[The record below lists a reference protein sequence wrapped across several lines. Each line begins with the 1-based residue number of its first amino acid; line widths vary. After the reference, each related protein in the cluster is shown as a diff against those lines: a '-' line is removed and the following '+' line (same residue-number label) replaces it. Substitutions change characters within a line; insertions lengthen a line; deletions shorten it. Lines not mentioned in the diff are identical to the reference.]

1 MTLREK
7 LGVLYAR
14 FDCSH
19 RNCDNCAAQP
29 TCNNTNVISLI
40 HEIQT
45 ELKSLIKER
54 DELLK
59 KEEAK

>member
-1 MTLREK
+1 MTLQEK

-14 FDCSH
+14 FDCSR

-29 TCNNTNVISLI
+29 TCNNTNVVSLI

-54 DELLK
+54 DKLLK

>member
-1 MTLREK
+1 MTLQEK

-19 RNCDNCAAQP
+19 RNCDNCAARP
-29 TCNNTNVISLI
+29 TCNNTNVIRLI
-40 HEIQT
+40 REIQT
-45 ELKSLIKER
+45 EVKALIKER
-54 DELLK
+54 EELLK

>member
-1 MTLREK
+1 MTLQEK

-14 FDCSH
+14 IDCSC
-19 RNCDNCAAQP
+19 RNCENCAAQS
-29 TCNNTNVISLI
+29 TCNNTNVVSLI

-45 ELKSLIKER
+45 EVKALIKEQ

>member
-14 FDCSH
+14 IDCSC
-19 RNCDNCAAQP
+19 RNCANCAALP
-29 TCNNTNVISLI
+29 TCNNTNTVSLI

-45 ELKSLIKER
+45 EVKALIKER

>member
-1 MTLREK
+1 MTLQEK

-14 FDCSH
+14 LDCSR
-19 RNCDNCAAQP
+19 RNCDNCAALP

-45 ELKSLIKER
+45 EVKALIKEQ

-59 KEEAK
+59 KEEVK

>member
-1 MTLREK
+1 MTLQEK

-14 FDCSH
+14 LDCSR
-19 RNCDNCAAQP
+19 RNCENCAAQP
-29 TCNNTNVISLI
+29 TCNNTNVSSLI

-45 ELKSLIKER
+45 EVKSLIKER

>member
-1 MTLREK
+1 MTLQEK

-14 FDCSH
+14 IDCSR
-19 RNCDNCAAQP
+19 RNCANCAALP

-45 ELKSLIKER
+45 EVKDLIKER

>member
-1 MTLREK
+1 MTLQEK

-14 FDCSH
+14 IDCSS
-19 RNCDNCAAQP
+19 RNCANCAALP
-29 TCNNTNVISLI
+29 TCNNTKVVSLI

-45 ELKSLIKER
+45 EVKDLIKER

-59 KEEAK
+59 KEESK

>member
-1 MTLREK
+1 MTLQEK

-14 FDCSH
+14 LDCSR
-19 RNCDNCAAQP
+19 RNCYNCAAQP
-29 TCNNTNVISLI
+29 TCNNTNVVSLI

-45 ELKSLIKER
+45 EVKVLIKEQ

>member
-1 MTLREK
+1 MTLQEK

-14 FDCSH
+14 TDCSH
-19 RNCDNCAAQP
+19 RNCNNCAAQQ

-45 ELKSLIKER
+45 EVKSLIKER

-59 KEEAK
+59 KEEVK

>member
-1 MTLREK
+1 MTLQEK

-19 RNCDNCAAQP
+19 RNCNNCAVQP

-45 ELKSLIKER
+45 ELKSLTKER

>member
-1 MTLREK
+1 MTLQEK

-14 FDCSH
+14 IDCSN
-19 RNCDNCAAQP
+19 RNCANCAALP

-45 ELKSLIKER
+45 EVKDLIKEQ

>member
-1 MTLREK
+1 MTLQEK

-29 TCNNTNVISLI
+29 PCNNTNVISLI
-40 HEIQT
+40 REIQT

>member
-1 MTLREK
+1 MTIQEK
-7 LGVLYAR
+7 LGIIYAR
-14 FDCSH
+14 IDCGRRS
-19 RNCDNCAAQP
+19 CDNCAAQP

>member
-1 MTLREK
+1 MTLQEK

-14 FDCSH
+14 IDCSS
-19 RNCDNCAAQP
+19 RNCANCAALP

-40 HEIQT
+40 HEIQK

-54 DELLK
+54 D
-59 KEEAK
+59 

>member
-1 MTLREK
+1 MTLQEK

-14 FDCSH
+14 TDCSH
-19 RNCDNCAAQP
+19 RNCNNWAAQP
-29 TCNNTNVISLI
+29 TCNNINVISLV

-59 KEEAK
+59 KEGVK

>member
-1 MTLREK
+1 MTLQEK

-14 FDCSH
+14 IDCSR
-19 RNCDNCAAQP
+19 RNCENCAVQP

-45 ELKSLIKER
+45 EVKSLIKER

>member
-1 MTLREK
+1 MTLQEK

-14 FDCSH
+14 IDCSN
-19 RNCDNCAAQP
+19 RNCDNCAALP
-29 TCNNTNVISLI
+29 TCNKTNVISLI
-40 HEIQT
+40 PEIQT
-45 ELKSLIKER
+45 EVKALIRER

>member
-1 MTLREK
+1 MTLQEK

-40 HEIQT
+40 PEIQT
-45 ELKSLIKER
+45 EVKALIKER

>member
-1 MTLREK
+1 MTLQEK

-14 FDCSH
+14 IDCSN
-19 RNCDNCAAQP
+19 RNCDNCAALQ
-29 TCNNTNVISLI
+29 TCNKTNVISLI
-40 HEIQT
+40 PEIQT
-45 ELKSLIKER
+45 EVKALIKER

>member
-1 MTLREK
+1 MTLQEK

-14 FDCSH
+14 IDCSR
-19 RNCDNCAAQP
+19 RNCENCAAQP
-29 TCNNTNVISLI
+29 TCNNTNVSSLI

-45 ELKSLIKER
+45 EVKALIKEQ

-59 KEEAK
+59 KEESK

>member
-1 MTLREK
+1 MTLQEK

-14 FDCSH
+14 IDCSR

-29 TCNNTNVISLI
+29 TCNNTNTVSLI

-45 ELKSLIKER
+45 EVKALIKEQ

-59 KEEAK
+59 KEEVK

>member
-1 MTLREK
+1 MTLQEK

-14 FDCSH
+14 IDCSC
-19 RNCDNCAAQP
+19 RRCDNCAAQP

-45 ELKSLIKER
+45 EVKALIKER

>member
-1 MTLREK
+1 MTLQEK

-29 TCNNTNVISLI
+29 TCNNINVVSLI
-40 HEIQT
+40 NEIQM
-45 ELKSLIKER
+45 EVKALIKER

>member
-14 FDCSH
+14 IDCSR
-19 RNCDNCAAQP
+19 RNCNNCAAQP
-29 TCNNTNVISLI
+29 TCNNINVVSLI
-40 HEIQT
+40 NEIQM
-45 ELKSLIKER
+45 EVKALIKER

>member
-1 MTLREK
+1 MTLQEK

-19 RNCDNCAAQP
+19 RNCNNCAAQP
-29 TCNNTNVISLI
+29 TCNNTNVVSLI

-45 ELKSLIKER
+45 EVKVLIKER